1 MPDNPGGI
9 MLHVEHLQGDSKAG
23 FGQRLIS
30 IPTDATLDP

>member
-9 MLHVEHLQGDSKAG
+9 MLRAEHLQGDSMAG

-30 IPTDATLDP
+30 FSSDATLPA